1 MATSTRAFLIE
12 PYEEYFEEASFL
24 YEQRLSLFEDL
35 EVSWEDIGDFE
46 ERFEAHI
53 DGLVVGDELALKVC
67 QTQASEGHFGER
79 HAALRVCCRQN
90 RKDLVLGIL
99 GELDPEDTENI
110 QAISEALKYEF
121 PEDAHVRLKI
131 HRFEVFSL

>member
-12 PYEEYFEEASFL
+12 PYGEYFEEASFL

-67 QTQASEGHFGER
+67 QTQASEGDVGER
-79 HAALRVCCRQN
+79 HAALRVFCRQN
-90 RKDLVLGIL
+90 RAEWIRAN
-99 GELDPEDTENI
+99 ESRF
-110 QAISEALKYEF
+110 QAGAWYFAGQLM
-121 PEDAHVRLKI
+121 PT
-131 HRFEVFSL
+131 